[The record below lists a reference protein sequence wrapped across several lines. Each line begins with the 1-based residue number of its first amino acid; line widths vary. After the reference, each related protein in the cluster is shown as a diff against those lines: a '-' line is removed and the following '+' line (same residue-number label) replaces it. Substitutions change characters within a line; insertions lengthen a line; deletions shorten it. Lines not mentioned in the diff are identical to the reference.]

1 MCRMARIGA
10 SSALPP
16 PAPLHVQV
24 LGPDANQRALAD
36 ARRLLSSRSSGRF
49 RRDRLAH
56 ATRVVARCGARTVG
70 VAAYERVG
78 TELRVIEMAAQAAPA
93 VCPTEVIAQLLS
105 ALEMAALAGGCR
117 RVVLLPD
124 AVLAASTLEPLGY
137 RVMVEGAPG
146 GWLEKTFRA

>member
-1 MCRMARIGA
+1 MARTGA

-24 LGPDANQRALAD
+24 LGPDANDRGLAD
-36 ARRLLSSRSSGRF
+36 VRRLLSLRSSGRF

-56 ATRVVARCGARTVG
+56 ATRVVARCGAQVVG

-78 TELRVIEMAAQAAPA
+78 AELRVLEMVVESAPA

-117 RVVLLPD
+117 RVVLLPA
-124 AVLAASTLEPLGY
+124 AVLAASALEPLGY
-137 RVMVEGAPG
+137 RVMSESALG
-146 GWLEKTFRA
+146 GWLEKTFHA

>member
-1 MCRMARIGA
+1 MARSGA

-16 PAPLHVQV
+16 PAPLQVQV
-24 LGPDANQRALAD
+24 LGPDANDRHVAEV
-36 ARRLLSSRSSGRF
+36 RRLLSLRSSGRF

-56 ATRVVARCGARTVG
+56 ATRVVARCGPQVVG

-78 TELRVIEMAAQAAPA
+78 AELRVLEMVIESATT
-93 VCPTEVIAQLLS
+93 VCPGEVIAQLLS

-117 RVVLLPD
+117 RVVLLPA

-137 RVMVEGAPG
+137 RVMSDGTVG
-146 GWLEKTFRA
+146 GWLEKTFHA